1 MNSRERVLA
10 ALRHEEPDRV
20 PIDFGGMAST
30 GIHAVAYNRLKR
42 HLDLDG
48 TTRVFDIT
56 QHLAEVEEPVRR
68 RFGVDVVALP
78 RIEVLPG
85 VWNVHWRPWTL
96 PDGSPAEIS
105 ADFHP
110 VRTADGGWEIHGPD
124 GMVLYRMPAG
134 GLYFDAV
141 EAPLAHADPDLLRSI
156 EFPRISDEELRL
168 LREQARALYEETDYA
183 IVGAFGG
190 NLLEMGQSLRG
201 WMQFMIDLASDPD
214 LVEEFLERMTEMWMD
229 NLASYLDAVGEYIQV
244 IQFGDD
250 LGGQHRL
257 LISPDLY
264 RRLFKPRHQ
273 RMYEY
278 VHAHSR
284 CAVFLHSCGAVY
296 DLISDFIEIGVD
308 VLNPV
313 QTSARGMDPARL
325 KREFGDRITFW
336 GGGCDTQY
344 VLPRGTPAEVV
355 ADVRERLRIFAPGGG
370 YVFAAIH
377 NIQPDVPPEN
387 VVAMFDAAQMWGGGG
402 GYTECSSVS

>member
-214 LVEEFLERMTEMWMD
+214 LVEEFMERITEMWMD
-229 NLASYLDAVGEYIQV
+229 NLARYLDAVGEYIQV

-257 LISPDLY
+257 LISPDMY
-264 RRLFKPRHQ
+264 RRLFKPRHR

-278 VHAHSR
+278 VHACSG
-284 CAVFLHSCGAVY
+284 CAVFLHSCGSVY

-336 GGGCDTQY
+336 GGGCDTQR
-344 VLPRGTPAEVV
+344 VLSFGTPEEVRKE
-355 ADVRERLRIFAPGGG
+355 VRRRIGDFAPGGG
-370 YVFAAIH
+370 FVFNQVH
-377 NIQPDVPPEN
+377 NIQAEVPPEN
-387 VVAMFDAAQMWGGGG
+387 IEAMYRAVEEFGK
-402 GYTECSSVS
+402 Y

>member
-10 ALRHEEPDRV
+10 ALRHEQPDRV

-30 GIHAVAYNRLKR
+30 GIHAVAYSRLKQ
-42 HLDLDG
+42 HLGFGG

-56 QHLAEVEEPVRR
+56 QHLAVVEEPVRQ

-85 VWNVHWRPWTL
+85 VRNVRWRPWTL
-96 PDGSPAEIS
+96 PDGSLAEIS
-105 ADFHP
+105 ADFRP
-110 VRTADGGWEIHGPD
+110 VRADDGGWEIRGPD
-124 GMVLYRMPAG
+124 GVVLYLMPSA
-134 GLYFDAV
+134 GLYFDVV
-141 EAPLAHADPDLLRSI
+141 EAPLAHANPDGLRSI
-156 EFPRISDEELRL
+156 QLPRISDEELQL

-214 LVEEFLERMTEMWMD
+214 WLEDFLERVTEMWMD
-229 NLASYLDAVGEYIQV
+229 NLARYLNAVGEYIQV

-250 LGGQHRL
+250 LGGQDRP
-257 LISPDLY
+257 LISPAMY
-264 RRLFKPRHQ
+264 RRLVKPRHR

-278 VHAHSR
+278 VHAHSD
-284 CAVFLHSCGAVY
+284 CAVFLHSCGSVY
-296 DLISDFIEIGVD
+296 DMIPDLIETGVD

-313 QTSARGMDPARL
+313 QTSAAKMDPARL
-325 KREFGDRITFW
+325 KREFGERLVFW
-336 GGGCDTQY
+336 GGGCHTQY
-344 VLPRGTPAEVV
+344 VLPGGTPAEVA
-355 ADVRERLRIFAPGGG
+355 ADVRERLRVFAPGGG

-377 NIQPDVPPEN
+377 NILPDVPPEN
-387 VVAMFDAAQMWGGGG
+387 VVAMFDAVRTWSAD
-402 GYTECSSVS
+402 

>member
-10 ALRHEEPDRV
+10 ALRHEQPDRV

-42 HLDLDG
+42 HLGFGG

-56 QHLAEVEEPVRR
+56 QHLAEVEGPVRQ

-78 RIEVLPG
+78 RIEVLSG
-85 VWNVHWRPWTL
+85 VRNVRWRPWTL

-105 ADFHP
+105 ADFRP
-110 VRTADGGWEIHGPD
+110 VCAADGGWEIHGSG
-124 GMVLYRMPAG
+124 GMVLYRMPPG

-156 EFPRISDEELRL
+156 EFPRISDEELHL
-168 LREQARALYEETDYA
+168 LREQARALYEETEYA

-201 WMQFMIDLASDPD
+201 WMQFMIDLAADP
-214 LVEEFLERMTEMWMD
+214 VMAEEFLERMTEMWMD
-229 NLASYLDAVGEYIQV
+229 NLARYLGAVGEYVQI

-250 LGGQHRL
+250 LGAQHRP
-257 LISPDLY
+257 LISPAMY
-264 RRLFKPRHQ
+264 RRLFKLRHR

-278 VHAHSR
+278 VHAHSD
-284 CAVFLHSCGAVY
+284 CAVFLHTCGSVY
-296 DLISDFIEIGVD
+296 DLIPDLIEAGVD

-313 QTSARGMDPARL
+313 QTTAAGMDPARL
-325 KREFGDRITFW
+325 KREFGERRVFW
-336 GGGCDTQY
+336 GGGCHTQR
-344 VLPRGTPAEVV
+344 VLPRGTPAEVA
-355 ADVRERLRIFAPGGG
+355 ADVRERLQIFAPGGG

-377 NIQPDVPPEN
+377 NILPDVPPEN
-387 VVAMFDAAQMWGGGG
+387 VVAMFDAAQNWSAD
-402 GYTECSSVS
+402 EAD

>member
-10 ALRHEEPDRV
+10 ALRHEQPDRV

-42 HLDLDG
+42 HLGLGG

-56 QHLAEVEEPVRR
+56 QHLAEVEEPIRR

-78 RIEVLPG
+78 RIEVLSG
-85 VWNVHWRPWTL
+85 VRNIRWRPWTL

-105 ADFHP
+105 DDFRP
-110 VRTADGGWEIHGPD
+110 VRVADGGWEIHGPG
-124 GMVLYRMPAG
+124 GMVLYRMPPS
-134 GLYFDAV
+134 GLYFDVV
-141 EAPLAHADPDLLRSI
+141 EAPLAHADCDLLCSI
-156 EFPRISDEELRL
+156 QLPRISDEELQL
-168 LREQARALYEETDYA
+168 LHEQARALYEETDYV
-183 IVGAFGG
+183 IMGAFGG

-201 WMQFMIDLASDPD
+201 WMQFMIDLASGPD
-214 LVEEFLERMTEMWMD
+214 WLENFLERMTEMWMD
-229 NLASYLDAVGEYIQV
+229 NLARYLDAVGEYVQV

-250 LGGQHRL
+250 LGEQQRP
-257 LISPDLY
+257 LISPTMY

-278 VHAHSR
+278 VHAHSD
-284 CAVFLHSCGAVY
+284 CAVFLHTCGSVY
-296 DLISDFIEIGVD
+296 DLIPDLIEAGVD

-313 QTSARGMDPARL
+313 QTSAGGMDPARL
-325 KREFGDRITFW
+325 KCEFGERLVFW
-336 GGGCDTQY
+336 GGGCHTQR
-344 VLPRGTPAEVV
+344 VLPRGTPADVV

-377 NIQPDVPPEN
+377 NVQPDVPPKN
-387 VVAMFDAAQMWGGGG
+387 VVAMFDAARNWSAD
-402 GYTECSSVS
+402 ESD

>member
-1 MNSRERVLA
+1 MSSRERVLA

-20 PIDFGGMAST
+20 PIDLGGMAST

-42 HLDLDG
+42 HLGLGG
-48 TTRVFDIT
+48 TTRVFDIM

-78 RIEVLPG
+78 RIEALPG
-85 VWNVHWRPWTL
+85 VRNVRWRPWTL
-96 PDGSPAEIS
+96 PDGSRAEIS
-105 ADFHP
+105 ADFRP
-110 VRTADGGWEIHGPD
+110 VCAADGRWEIHGP
-124 GMVLYRMPAG
+124 GGVVLYRMPPG

-141 EAPLAHADPDLLRSI
+141 EAPLARTDPDLLRCI
-156 EFPRISDEELRL
+156 EFPRISDEELHL

-190 NLLEMGQSLRG
+190 NLLELGQSLRG
-201 WMQFMIDLASDPD
+201 WMQFMMDLAADPD
-214 LVEEFLERMTEMWMD
+214 MVEAFLERMTEMWMD
-229 NLASYLDAVGEYIQV
+229 NLARYLDTVGEYIQV

-257 LISPDLY
+257 LISPDMY

-284 CAVFLHSCGAVY
+284 CAVFLHSCGAVH
-296 DLISDFIEIGVD
+296 DLIPDLIEAGVD

-313 QTSARGMDPARL
+313 QTSAGGMDPARL
-325 KREFGDRITFW
+325 KREFGERLVFW
-336 GGGCDTQY
+336 GGGCDTQR
-344 VLPRGTPAEVV
+344 VLPRGMPAQVA

-387 VVAMFDAAQMWGGGG
+387 VVAMFDAAQNWSAGGAD
-402 GYTECSSVS
+402 

>member
-1 MNSRERVLA
+1 MNSRARVLT

-20 PIDFGGMAST
+20 PIDLGGMAST

-42 HLDLDG
+42 YLGLGG

-68 RFGVDVVALP
+68 RFGVDVIALP
-78 RIEVLPG
+78 RFEVLPG
-85 VWNVHWRPWTL
+85 VHNIHWQPWTL

-110 VRTADGGWEIHGPD
+110 VRAADGGWEICSPE
-124 GMVLYRMPAG
+124 GMVLYRMPRNG
-134 GLYFDAV
+134 FYFDPV
-141 EAPLAHADPDLLRSI
+141 EAPLAHADPTTLCSL
-156 EFPRISDEELRL
+156 ELPRIGDEELRL
-168 LREQARALYEETDYA
+168 LRERACTLYTETEYA

-201 WMQFMIDLASDPD
+201 WTQFMIDLASEPD
-214 LVEEFLERMTEMWMD
+214 WLEDFLERITEMWMES
-229 NLASYLDAVGEYIQV
+229 LARYLDAVGEYIQV

-250 LGGQHRL
+250 LGGQQRL
-257 LISPDLY
+257 LISPAMY
-264 RRLFKPRHQ
+264 RRLFKPRHR

-278 VHAHSR
+278 VHAHSN
-284 CAVFLHSCGAVY
+284 CAVFLHSCGAIY
-296 DLISDFIEIGVD
+296 ELIPDLIEAGVD

-313 QTSARGMDPARL
+313 QTSAAGMDPARL
-325 KREFGDRITFW
+325 KREFGDRSVFW
-336 GGGCDTQY
+336 GGGCNTQY
-344 VLPRGTPAEVV
+344 VLPRGTPAEVA

-377 NIQPDVPPEN
+377 NILPEIPPEN
-387 VVAMFDAAQMWGGGG
+387 VVTMFDAVRGS
-402 GYTECSSVS
+402 TD